1 MSRRNSETTGIKR
14 QLYTALADMTWRGQ
28 LAAEIN
34 DYPDTLTAELST
46 RYRCCEYKEKAVLTH
61 RLRVAMGLAPEDVP
75 RHATLADMAKIA
87 LSRTP
92 KPKQCGLEMMAVA
105 CDRCPF
111 EKYIVTDV
119 CRNCIAHHC
128 RVTCP
133 KDAITIVN
141 HRAYIDRSRCVEC
154 GLCERSCPFRA
165 IIQVTRPCEQ
175 ACVPKAIVRDGNN
188 VARIDCEK
196 CVGCAACIPA
206 CPFGSVA
213 DYTSIV
219 QVVSALKEG
228 RSPVVALVAPS
239 FVGQFGTKA
248 SPSALRLALLEIGF
262 THVHEVAQAARQVAE
277 DEAAEIKHRMSEG
290 KPLTLSS
297 CCPSFV
303 ATVKTQFP
311 QLEEC
316 ISTTP
321 SPMAHQATQV
331 KAANPAAITVFIGPC
346 VAKKSEASLLPDVDA
361 VLTFEEVGCIFVA
374 RGINIATLSGNG
386 TLGEGDTLGRGFAK
400 AGGLTKAVKAALG
413 EAEIATHLA
422 NGLDEVLQT
431 LTKAKKGELNANFVE
446 GMACSGGCIGGHGTL
461 VNRQVTEKLLDRYC
475 EA

>member
-1 MSRRNSETTGIKR
+1 MSKRNSETTGIKR

-28 LAAEIN
+28 LVAEIN
-34 DYPDTLTAELST
+34 DLPDTLTADLLT
-46 RYRCCEYKEKAVLTH
+46 RYRCCEYKEKAVLTN

-75 RHATLADMAKIA
+75 RHATLADMAKLA
-87 LSRTP
+87 LDKTP
-92 KPKQCGLEMMAVA
+92 KPKLCGLEMMAVA

-128 RVTCP
+128 RVMCP
-133 KDAITIVN
+133 KDAINIVN

-175 ACVPKAIVRDGNN
+175 ACVPKAITRDGSN

-213 DYTSIV
+213 DYTNIV
-219 QVVSALKEG
+219 QIVNALKE
-228 RSPVVALVAPS
+228 RQRPVAALVAPS
-239 FVGQFGTKA
+239 FVGQFGAKA
-248 SPSALRLALLEIGF
+248 SPAALRLALLELGF
-262 THVHEVAQAARQVAE
+262 TAVYEVAEAARHVAVA
-277 DEAAEIKHRMSEG
+277 DAREIKHRMAEG

-311 QLEEC
+311 ELTGC
-316 ISTTP
+316 ISTIP
-321 SPMAHQATQV
+321 SPMAYQATQI
-331 KAANPAAITVFIGPC
+331 KAPDPRTLTVFIGPC
-346 VAKKSEASLLPDVDA
+346 ISKKAEAALLPSVDG
-361 VLTFEEVGCIFVA
+361 VLTFEELGCIFVA
-374 RGINIATLSGNG
+374 RGVNIATLEGQG
-386 TLGEGDTLGRGFAK
+386 PLGEGEPLGRGFAK
-400 AGGLTKAVKAALG
+400 AGGLMQAIKSAFGVDTPETRVVDGL
-413 EAEIATHLA
+413 EDVMQVLATA
-422 NGLDEVLQT
+422 SN
-431 LTKAKKGELNANFVE
+431 GELKANFVE
-446 GMACSGGCIGGHGTL
+446 GMACAGGCIGGHGAL
-461 VNRQVTEKLLDRYC
+461 INRQVAEKLLERYC
-475 EA
+475 K